1 MDLSVS
7 VPCLRTLGN
16 ILTGND
22 SETQACIDSGILI
35 PLNKLLEHP
44 KKPVR
49 KEVVWS
55 ISNIT
60 AGHSKQIEVCL
71 QSGIFDKLIHLMI
84 HDDPAIKK
92 ETIWAISNATAG
104 ANAAIMDELGRHNII

>member
-1 MDLSVS
+1 MSK
-7 VPCLRTLGN
+7 
-16 ILTGND
+16 
-22 SETQACIDSGILI
+22 LI
-35 PLNKLLEHP
+35 EHP

-60 AGHSKQIEVCL
+60 AGSSNQIALCI
-71 QSGIFDKLIHLMI
+71 QSGLFDKLVFLMI

-92 ETIWAISNATAG
+92 EAIWAISNATAG
-104 ANAAIMDELGRHNII
+104 GDDAVMDELVRRDIIKALG

>member
-1 MDLSVS
+1 MSK
-7 VPCLRTLGN
+7 
-16 ILTGND
+16 
-22 SETQACIDSGILI
+22 LI
-35 PLNKLLEHP
+35 EHP

-60 AGHSKQIEVCL
+60 AGSSNQIGLCI
-71 QSGIFDKLIHLMI
+71 QSGLFDKLVFLMI

-92 ETIWAISNATAG
+92 EAIWAISNATAG
-104 ANAAIMDELGRHNII
+104 GDDAVMDELVRRDIIKALG